1 MAKRIEWV
9 AALRGTAVLLVFAS
23 HQYWGIDDDGL
34 NQVLGRSG
42 VAIFLLMAGYLSCIS
57 VQKKTTGQYIWN
69 RFLRLYPVY
78 WLLMTMVF
86 FLSHAF
92 SITEYFKNLTLFQE
106 YLGARHI
113 LHHSWMLSILIML
126 YGMILIMK
134 KDLRRWIPIAFK
146 VCSAGALGFAILRY
160 LTGLHFP
167 TAIFLLLQEG
177 LLGCMIQQNNGF
189 SKKPKVYLLIF
200 EVTLIISTLLSYP
213 LALAIEYIIAYNIG
227 IALFVLF
234 MKKDI
239 HSNAFA
245 WMGMLGFTMFLGD
258 IIPVVVINRIVPA
271 MRHLPIAPTILYYFI
286 AAILFSYIIT
296 KFIEQPLLKWGKR
309 VEKNV

>member
-1 MAKRIEWV
+1 MGQIEWV

-23 HQYWGIDDDGL
+23 HQYWGIEDDGL

-113 LHHSWMLSILIML
+113 LHHSWMLSIVIML

-134 KDLRRWIPIAFK
+134 KDLKRWVPIAFM
-146 VCSAGALGFAILRY
+146 VCATGSLGFAILRFF
-160 LTGLHFP
+160 TGLHFP

-177 LLGCMIQQNNGF
+177 LLGCMIQQNCGL
-189 SKKPKVYLLIF
+189 SKKPRIYLLVF
-200 EVTLIISTLLSYP
+200 EITLIISTLLSYP

-234 MKKDI
+234 MDKNICSIVLKWI
-239 HSNAFA
+239 
-245 WMGMLGFTMFLGD
+245 GTLGFTMFLGD

-271 MRHLPIAPTILYYFI
+271 MRHLPIAPTILYHFI

-309 VEKNV
+309 IV